1 MSTNNQLRGAFDKSD
16 AETGDKKV
24 EKRSKKSLKDK
35 DMMAKYSKNELMK
48 KSGKK
53 GSKSKGIKMSDEEA
67 DQKGDSNKKNHK
79 KN

>member
-16 AETGDKKV
+16 AETRNKKV

-35 DMMAKYSKNELMK
+35 DMMEKYSKNELMK

-67 DQKGDSNKKNHK
+67 DQKGDSYKKNHK